1 MRIKIVLLYRWVIIF
16 LRSIARSSLLQFDL
30 LFHPL
35 FVLSSLLKKSQTP
48 CIIFLSLFSLSFST
62 QGLKSFQGEMWKA
75 GYASGELVGHLY
87 SDFVPMM
94 NWCTTNNVKVCIYSS
109 GSINAQK
116 LLFSHTSMGDM
127 TPYICD
133 YFDTTSGSKREADSY
148 STIAKALGVTTKDVI
163 FVSDIEDEIIAAKQ
177 AGMKAVVAVRPGN
190 APLCAETKLNFPV
203 VRSLLQLCGAD

>member
-16 LRSIARSSLLQFDL
+16 VHCLSPLRRFYCFIVVEGISQTLFFFTSLL
-30 LFHPL
+30 
-35 FVLSSLLKKSQTP
+35 
-48 CIIFLSLFSLSFST
+48 SLSQSP

-94 NWCTTNNVKVCIYSS
+94 NWCKTNNVKVCIYSS

-116 LLFSHTSMGDM
+116 LLFGHTSMGDM
-127 TPYICD
+127 TPYLSD

-163 FVSDIEDEIIAAKQ
+163 FVSDLEDEIIAAKQ
-177 AGMKAVVAVRPGN
+177 SGMRAVVVARPGN
-190 APLCAETKLNFPV
+190 APLSANMKLNFPI